1 MGRSRGKNRAQAC
14 PSRSPLENRC
24 HRSRARL
31 PIGYRKHCPRPTQG
45 RGRSAGG
52 AGGVGSA
59 GERCMGIPLRG
70 DWRGVSSPG
79 RGQAPSSVP
88 SPRRDIHHGPV
99 HVGTLEKSRIR
110 LPTGYT
116 HARLFPD
123 IASTAPLPEGGGR
136 GEGAGEAYGYPL
148 RVSRRE
154 AYGYPPAG
162 RGNLPCSG
170 TTPVNPG
177 KNPAP
182 TPGRPRYFR
191 TVTKK
196 PRFGVE
202 ERGDFRAFP
211 SPGARG
217 TIDSFSC
224 GS

>member
-1 MGRSRGKNRAQAC
+1 
-14 PSRSPLENRC
+14 
-24 HRSRARL
+24 
-31 PIGYRKHCPRPTQG
+31 
-45 RGRSAGG
+45 
-52 AGGVGSA
+52 
-59 GERCMGIPLRG
+59 MGIPLRG

-154 AYGYPPAG
+154 AYRYPPAG
-162 RGNLPCSG
+162 RGNLSRSG

-182 TPGRPRYFR
+182 TPDRPRYFR

-196 PRFGVE
+196 SRFGIE
-202 ERGDFRAFP
+202 DRGDFRAFP

-217 TIDSFSC
+217 TTVSFSC
-224 GS
+224 GSYQRKRKFLQSDPASIDENRSVKRGYSPPGCHPSSSQPLFFL